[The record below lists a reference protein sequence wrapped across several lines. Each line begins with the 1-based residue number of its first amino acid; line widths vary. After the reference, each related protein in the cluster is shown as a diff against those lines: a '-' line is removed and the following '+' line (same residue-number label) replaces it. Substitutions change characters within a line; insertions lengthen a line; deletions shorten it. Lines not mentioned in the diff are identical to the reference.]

1 MNDPHVVSLQYRI
14 DYDTSAD
21 YSEAEA
27 VEDTQPE
34 FDVRVHDDE
43 AKFKMKVHCATV
55 EEARG
60 MVEPYI
66 RDWEF
71 ETSLERGRNTFR
83 FRFVRPEIVDRN
95 PTPGTVSVSG
105 HVVLEA
111 AIITA
116 SLCARTPYPPPPS
129 RNICI
134 TPEVS
139 IMHKRYLKYREGRE
153 SLPTMANFCLTVVER
168 LAGVTKKK
176 RSAAAAKF
184 GIVQK
189 VLGKIGDLADAK
201 GGSEARKAKG
211 MGKNLSDKE
220 RKFLK
225 EAIKRII
232 RRVAEVEHSANAKHP
247 QIQLSDL
254 PPL

>member
-14 DYDTSAD
+14 DHDASVD

-27 VEDTQPE
+27 VEETQTE
-34 FDVRVHDDE
+34 FHVRVHEDE
-43 AKFKMKVHCATV
+43 AEFTMKVHCATV
-55 EEARG
+55 DEAQAI
-60 MVEPYI
+60 VEPYI
-66 RDWEF
+66 RLWEF
-71 ETSLERGRNTFR
+71 ETSLERGRNTFS
-83 FRFVRPEIVDRN
+83 FRFVRADIVDRN
-95 PTPGTVSVSG
+95 PTPGRISVSG
-105 HVVLEA
+105 HVVLGPVIA
-111 AIITA
+111 TA
-116 SLCARTPYPPPPS
+116 SLCALTPYPPPPS
-129 RNICI
+129 GNMSI

-139 IMHKRYLKYREGRE
+139 IMHERYLRYRGGRE
-153 SLPTMANFCLTVVER
+153 SLPTMANFCLTVVEE

-176 RSAAAAKF
+176 RPAAAAKF
-184 GIVQK
+184 GIAQK

-232 RRVAEVEHSANAKHP
+232 RRVAEVEHSANAKPP
-247 QIQLSDL
+247 QI
-254 PPL
+254 